1 MEYRWNPGV
10 MTRVFA
16 LPAAVV
22 DEHIRLAGA
31 KQLKVLLWLSC
42 HGEGRFDAEACAAA
56 IGGSPADC
64 GDALQYWVECGLLLP
79 AEAATSRPASPV
91 RAPAEPPVPPTA
103 PAPAP
108 RPRAVKP
115 QFKDVL
121 ARQKENESFAGLLQ
135 DVSARLGRPITHGDM
150 ETLLYLFDTAGL
162 PAEVILMVVG
172 YAVAAGKL
180 NMRYVEKVA
189 LDWADRGIDT
199 IPAAEQ
205 YLCDLEKR
213 DAAASRVRRV
223 LGLERPLTAGQAEM
237 AQKWLTAWHMPDE
250 LLRLAAA
257 LCAERTGK
265 FNAAYVDK
273 VLEGWHLDGIDTK
286 EKAEAAQSPKK
297 GRAKSAALP
306 VEDSSLDLDEY
317 EKRVLHYVPVFETRE
332 KKEGEGHGL

>member
-1 MEYRWNPGV
+1 MEYRWNPGA

-64 GDALQYWVECGLLLP
+64 GDALQYWLECGLLLP
-79 AEAATSRPASPV
+79 AEEEAQAQ
-91 RAPAEPPVPPTA
+91 PPVPPPA

-115 QFKDVL
+115 QFKEVL
-121 ARQKENESFAGLLQ
+121 ARQKENESFACLLQ

-172 YAVAAGKL
+172 YAVAAGKM

-223 LGLERPLTAGQAEM
+223 LGLERPLTVGQAEM
-237 AQKWLTAWHMPDE
+237 AQKWLTVWNMPDE
-250 LLRLAAA
+250 LLQLAAA
-257 LCAERTGK
+257 QCIERTGK

-273 VLEGWHLDGIDTK
+273 ILESWHLDGIDTK

-317 EKRVLHYVPVFETRE
+317 EKRVLQYVPVFETRE
-332 KKEGEGHGL
+332 KKGDDKHGL